1 MIHVDELIR
10 FDDIVGYSITN
21 NCTENQSAH
30 EQNKPVSS
38 SWCSGQSLNTADT
51 KTLEKLNNPGIDN
64 SATDNSSN
72 SGVSKIDD
80 EVDDDGKNSQGS
92 RSGID
97 ENKDNS
103 QVEDKESNLSKNS
116 SEHHKSYPYITLIN
130 GKTIS
135 PMEFDE
141 RRLVDLFNEYF
152 LDSCS
157 LDGFIKNQAD
167 TNLSLNLINTNAQID
182 AGHKLL
188 RKRDE
193 KAYNLREDVECAVT
207 LTEEDVVKKAK
218 SRVVEWI
225 KM

>member
-1 MIHVDELIR
+1 MIQVDELFR

-21 NCTENQSAH
+21 NYTENQSAH
-30 EQNKPVSS
+30 EKNKPVSS
-38 SWCSGQSLNTADT
+38 PCGSGQSLNTADT

-80 EVDDDGKNSQGS
+80 EVDDGKNSQGS

-97 ENKDNS
+97 ESKENS

-116 SEHHKSYPYITLIN
+116 SEHHKSYLYITLIN
-130 GKTIS
+130 CKTIS
-135 PMEFDE
+135 PKEFEE

-152 LDSCS
+152 LNSCS

-193 KAYNLREDVECAVT
+193 KAYNLREDAECAVT
-207 LTEEDVVKKAK
+207 LTEEDAVKKAK

-225 KM
+225 IM